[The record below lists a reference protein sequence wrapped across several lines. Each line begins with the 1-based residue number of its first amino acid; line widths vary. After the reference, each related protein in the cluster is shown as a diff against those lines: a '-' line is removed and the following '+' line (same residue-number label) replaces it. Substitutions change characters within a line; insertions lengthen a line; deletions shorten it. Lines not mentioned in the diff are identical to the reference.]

1 MPPFFYKIITIM
13 KNTYLPFVIMSI
25 VTSATVAQETMDD
38 RNQIK
43 DSISISKKSI
53 EKSGLTQEQIIN
65 LDEQTRI
72 LLADFQSTSKE
83 YESLKLYNDQV
94 QKIINSQLSEIENI
108 ILKIG
113 ELDQTNQ
120 RIVPLM
126 LKMIDGLE
134 NFILLDLPFLMTERA
149 ERVINLKTTMD
160 RGDISTSEKFRLITE
175 AYKTELEYGRTIEA
189 YRDNIIID
197 DVETSADF
205 LRIGRIALTYLTV
218 DGSKGGYWD
227 TSSSSWEES
236 TSSIKRST
244 ADALKIA
251 TKQAPPA
258 LIKIPV
264 YREENE

>member
-1 MPPFFYKIITIM
+1 M
-13 KNTYLPFVIMSI
+13 KYIYLPLVISI
-25 VTSATVAQETMDD
+25 SILPSTLVAQEVEVDK
-38 RNQIK
+38 NLVK
-43 DSISISKKSI
+43 ESILVSTKSI
-53 EKSGLTQEQIIN
+53 EKSGLTQDQIIN
-65 LDEQTRI
+65 LDEETRI

-83 YESLKLYNDQV
+83 YESLKLYNNQV
-94 QKIINSQLSEIENI
+94 QKIINSQLNEIENI
-108 ILKIG
+108 IVKIG

-134 NFILLDLPFLMTERA
+134 NFILLDLPFLMSERKG
-149 ERVINLKTTMD
+149 RVSNLKATMD

-189 YRDNIIID
+189 YRDNIVID
-197 DVETSADF
+197 DTETSADF

-227 TSSSSWEES
+227 TSTSSWEKA

-251 TKQAPPA
+251 TKQSPPA

-264 YREENE
+264 YRDENE